1 MGGASTIVH
10 TIGTDGKVRDI
21 TVEHADDQRYA
32 NHAAIALKGW
42 TFQPASKAGVLVEAR
57 LRQTFKF
64 EQ

>member
-57 LRQTFKF
+57 LRQTFKV

>member
-1 MGGASTIVH
+1 VH
-10 TIGTDGKVRDI
+10 TIGTDGRVRDI

-42 TFQPASKAGVLVEAR
+42 TFQPATKAGVRVEAR